1 MFNSFATLRIVAHQA
16 LLSMGFSRQEYWSGT
31 PFPSPEGLPNPEIE
45 PVFLTLAG
53 KFLTTEPPGKPQRC
67 ELACFNIVIKL
78 TDEDLLFV
86 DEQIKWFREMESVSD
101 EEVVNIIETTTTKKG
116 FRILYK
122 LS

>member
-1 MFNSFATLRIVAHQA
+1 
-16 LLSMGFSRQEYWSGT
+16 MGFSRQEYLSGV
-31 PFPSPEGLPNPEIE
+31 PFPSPECLPNPEIE
-45 PVFLTLAG
+45 PAFLTLAG

-67 ELACFNIVIKL
+67 ELACFSIVIKL

-86 DEQIKWFREMESVSD
+86 DEQIKWFLEMESISD
-101 EEVVNIIETTTTKKG
+101 EEVVNIIETTTKKG